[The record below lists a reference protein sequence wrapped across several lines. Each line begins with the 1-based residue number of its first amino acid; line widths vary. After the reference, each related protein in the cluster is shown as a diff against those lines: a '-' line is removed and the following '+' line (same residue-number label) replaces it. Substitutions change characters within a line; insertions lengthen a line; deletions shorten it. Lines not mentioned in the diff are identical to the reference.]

1 MGASTGLSVQTTANN
16 TDKLIINDSG
26 VVKTITRD
34 VLLKREGYKDLLP
47 TGGYSPG
54 GALDP
59 TVKTFKAPLLLPAF
73 AGSGANNQA
82 TYRFHIPH
90 DWVIG
95 SDFYMHTHWALN
107 EVSPTGNVK
116 WKITWCYARGYELG
130 DFGTEIVTTIADAD
144 VNSTKY
150 AHHISESEAIT
161 PAILGENAQI
171 DGIIL
176 ACVERDTS
184 DTNNDDAFL
193 IEFDLHYLSDGNTTV
208 DKNESGSGFMK
219 S

>member
-1 MGASTGLSVQTTANN
+1 MSTSNNITVQTTAKN
-16 TDKLIINDSG
+16 TDKLLIRDG
-26 VVKTITRD
+26 TDTKLATRGS
-34 VLLKREGYKDLLP
+34 LLYREGYKDLLP

-54 GALDP
+54 GASDP
-59 TVKTFKAPLLLPAF
+59 TVKTFKAPILLPAF
-73 AGSGANNQA
+73 AGGGANNQA

-107 EVSPTGNVK
+107 EASPTGNVK

-130 DFGTEIVTTIADAD
+130 DFGTEIVTTLADAD
-144 VNSTKY
+144 VSATQY
-150 AHHISESEAIT
+150 AHHITESAAIT
-161 PAILGENAQI
+161 PAILGEDAQI
-171 DGIIL
+171 DGMIL
-176 ACVERDTS
+176 ACVERDTT

-193 IEFDLHYLSDGNTTV
+193 IEFDIHYLSDGNTTV
-208 DKNESGSGFMK
+208 DKNESGSGFVK